1 MQKFKTSKKEKILY
15 NLAKMSK
22 KIFLKRT
29 FHFDAAHQVAD
40 YNGKCEN
47 LHGHTYILTVTIT
60 GKLQKNGMVLDF
72 AILKKI
78 VNETVLNKLDHK
90 FLNDIFENPTTEN
103 IAIFIFDA
111 LQEAF
116 KKYGCSVHEVSLS
129 EGINNTA
136 VIRSV

>member
-1 MQKFKTSKKEKILY
+1 MG
-15 NLAKMSK
+15 K
-22 KIFLKRT
+22 KIFLKRI
-29 FHFDAAHQVAD
+29 FHFDAAHQVVD

-47 LHGHTYILTVTIT
+47 LHGHTYMLTVTIT
-60 GKLQKNGMVLDF
+60 GKLKENGMVLDF
-72 AILKKI
+72 VILKKV

-103 IAIFIFDA
+103 IAIFIFNT

-116 KKYGCSVHEVSLS
+116 EKYGCNVYEVSLS

-136 VIRSV
+136 VIRNV

>member
-1 MQKFKTSKKEKILY
+1 MG
-15 NLAKMSK
+15 K
-22 KIFLKRT
+22 KIFLKRI
-29 FHFDAAHQVAD
+29 FHFDAAHQVID

-47 LHGHTYILTVTIT
+47 LHGHTYMLTVTIT
-60 GKLQKNGMVLDF
+60 GRLKENGMVLDF
-72 AILKKI
+72 AILKKV

-103 IAIFIFDA
+103 IAIFIFNT

-116 KKYGCSVHEVSLS
+116 EKYGCNVYEVSLS

-136 VIRSV
+136 VIRNV